1 MESQV
6 YFASV
11 RCNSRENN
19 LLNKIGRLFKGAG
32 FDRIIKEDDLVAIKL
47 HFGEAGNT
55 GFIRPIYVRKIV
67 EQVKEKGGK
76 PFLTDANTL
85 YRGSRKNAVDHLNT
99 AIANGFSYATVGA
112 PIIIADGL
120 RGRSYTEVEIN
131 KKHIKSAKI
140 SNEVYYADALIVVTH
155 FKGHGG
161 TGFGGTMKNV
171 GMGIASPAGKQIM
184 HANVLPSVNED
195 KCIGCARCKRWCPAE
210 AITIENKKSHIN
222 SEKCI
227 GCMECVTVCPT
238 GAISIMWNE
247 SSKNLH
253 EKMVEYVYAALK
265 DKQDKVGFF
274 SFLMNITP
282 DCDCASWSDA
292 SIVPD
297 VGILASKDPVAIEQ
311 ASLDL
316 VNAQQGIKGTAL
328 KNKLEPGK
336 NKFKGLFPTVENEW
350 QIEYA
355 ERLGLG
361 TRRYKL
367 IEV

>member
-1 MESQV
+1 MKSKV

-11 RCNSRENN
+11 RAKTREES
-19 LLNKIGRLFKGAG
+19 LLNKTHKLFKKAG
-32 FDRIIKEDDLVAIKL
+32 FEDIIGKDDLVAIKL
-47 HFGEAGNT
+47 HLGEPGNT
-55 GFIRPIYVRKIV
+55 GFIRPIYVRQIIDA
-67 EQVKEKGGK
+67 VKKREGK

-85 YRGSRKNAVDHLNT
+85 YRGKRKNAVDHLNT
-99 AIANGFSYATVGA
+99 AISNGFSYATIGA
-112 PIIIADGL
+112 PVIIADGL
-120 RGRSYTEVEIN
+120 RGKSFTEVEIN

-140 SNEVYYADALIVVTH
+140 SNEIYYADTLIVLTH

-184 HANVLPSVNED
+184 HANVLPSVNRN
-195 KCIGCARCKRWCPAE
+195 KCIGCGQCKKWCPVN
-210 AITIENKKSHIN
+210 AITIENKKSYIN
-222 SEKCI
+222 PDKCI

-238 GAISIMWNE
+238 GAIAIMWNE

-253 EKMVEYVYAALK
+253 EKIVEYVYAALK
-265 DKQDKVGFF
+265 NKQKKVGFF

-297 VGILASKDPVAIEQ
+297 IGILASKDPVAIEQ

-316 VNAQQGIKGTAL
+316 VNAQQGLRGTAL
-328 KNKLEPGK
+328 RSAFTPGK
-336 NKFKGLFPTVENEW
+336 DKFKDLYPNVDVRV
-350 QIEYA
+350 QINYA
-355 ERLGLG
+355 QELGLG
-361 TRRYKL
+361 NKEYTL
-367 IEV
+367 IKV